1 MTAEDN
7 MKFMHH
13 CLFEVGL
20 TEGFLVCNNC
30 NKEYIVN
37 KGIPN
42 LVLNDDEIWI
52 NKRKYYSINGYKFC
66 LVFI

>member
-1 MTAEDN
+1 MHKYDFESLTQEQLTEEEN

-13 CLFEVGL
+13 CLFEVGV

-30 NKEYIVN
+30 EKEYIVN

-42 LVLNDDEIWI
+42 LVLNDDE
-52 NKRKYYSINGYKFC
+52 
-66 LVFI
+66 V

>member
-1 MTAEDN
+1 MHKYDFESLTQEQLTSEDN
-7 MKFMHH
+7 LKFMHH
-13 CLFEVGL
+13 CLFEVGV

-42 LVLNDDEIWI
+42 LVLNDEE
-52 NKRKYYSINGYKFC
+52 
-66 LVFI
+66 V